1 MHGVAVE
8 SYCEQYSHNDRI
20 HYFIQRFSLVVS
32 HHQKYKLN
40 ASVRKKERKK
50 LFFLSLKRLR
60 PTLAQQ
66 T

>member
-40 ASVRKKERKK
+40 ASVRKKERSCFSY
-50 LFFLSLKRLR
+50 L
-60 PTLAQQ
+60 
-66 T
+66 